1 MRTTSQISQAAVGVT
16 PWVPIDNS
24 LLGFGLNIGCY
35 VSSGASLTYKAQ
47 YTHDDLNRFQVCSIT
62 RAATVATLKLTAHGF
77 TGTTDSVI
85 VRGTGDSNLDGTYPV
100 ATIVDANTITYTVA
114 NSGATVAKGTAE
126 CVVVRVFDHATIT
139 AKTAN
144 FDGTITV
151 PVTAVRL
158 NLTIWTSGTVTML
171 LNMGRK

>member
-1 MRTTSQISQAAVGVT
+1 MRTTSQISQAAVGPT

-47 YTHDDLNRFQVCSIT
+47 YTHDDLNRFQVCGIT
-62 RAATVATLKLTAHGF
+62 RSTTVATVKLTAHGL
-77 TGTTDSVI
+77 TGVTDSVI
-85 VRGTGDSNLDGTYPV
+85 VRGTGDTNLDGTYTV
-100 ATIVDANTITYTVA
+100 ASIVDANTFTYTVA
-114 NSGATVAKGTAE
+114 NSGATVAKATAE
-126 CVVVRVFDHATIT
+126 CAVVRVFDHSTIA

-144 FDGTITV
+144 FDGTLTV

-158 NLTIWTSGTVTML
+158 NLTVWASGTVTML